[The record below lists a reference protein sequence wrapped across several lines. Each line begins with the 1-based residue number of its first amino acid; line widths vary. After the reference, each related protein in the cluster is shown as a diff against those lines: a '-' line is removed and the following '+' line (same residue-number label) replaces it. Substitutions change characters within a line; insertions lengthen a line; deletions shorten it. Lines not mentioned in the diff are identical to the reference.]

1 MGLALRTDHDARL
14 QRIDRSE
21 RSERSERST
30 AVRTRAHHH
39 QGTNKLVK
47 STAGVTIADRPE
59 LVVVAP
65 RGRTARLVVAGCV
78 VVFGM
83 MLGAAAFQTQLAR
96 KQLTI
101 DGLDRRIRAAHD
113 QYDVLRRERAELRS
127 PGRLMAQAGALG
139 MVPATQTQF
148 VSLDPDVVATVQRS
162 GGTLRQQGT
171 TTPDQEFQDYATV
184 KAQAGSAP

>member
-1 MGLALRTDHDARL
+1 MGLALRVDHEARL
-14 QRIDRSE
+14 QRVDRAA
-21 RSERSERST
+21 T
-30 AVRTRAHHH
+30 VRTRVHHNH
-39 QGTNKLVK
+39 GANKLVK
-47 STAGVTIADRPE
+47 STAGVTVAERPE

-65 RGRTARLVVAGCV
+65 RSRAARFVVAGCV

-127 PGRLMAQAGALG
+127 PGRLMAEAAALG
-139 MVPATQTQF
+139 MVPASQTQF

-162 GGTLRQQGT
+162 GGTVRGPSSA
-171 TTPDQEFQDYATV
+171 TPDQEFQNYATV

>member
-1 MGLALRTDHDARL
+1 MGLALRSDYAARP
-14 QRIDRSE
+14 DRAE
-21 RSERSERST
+21 RVERAG
-30 AVRTRAHHH
+30 AVRTRVHHNH
-39 QGTNKLVK
+39 SANKLVK
-47 STAGVTIADRPE
+47 STAGVKIAPDRPD
-59 LVVVAP
+59 LVVVTP
-65 RGRTARLVVAGCV
+65 RSKAARFVVAGCV

-101 DGLDRRIRAAHD
+101 DGLDRRIRSAHD

-127 PGRLMAQAGALG
+127 PGRLMAQATALG

-148 VSLDPDVVATVQRS
+148 VSLDPEVVAAVQRT
-162 GGTLRQQGT
+162 GVAAHQQRAVSA
-171 TTPDQEFQDYATV
+171 DQEFQDYAAV

>member
-1 MGLALRTDHDARL
+1 MALALRNDDSARP
-14 QRIDRSE
+14 DRAD
-21 RSERSERST
+21 RAST
-30 AVRTRAHHH
+30 SRTRVHHNH
-39 QGTNKLVK
+39 GANKMVK
-47 STAGVTIADRPE
+47 STAGVKVAAERPE

-65 RGRTARLVVAGCV
+65 RGRAARFVVAGCV

-101 DGLDRRIRAAHD
+101 DGLDRRIRSAHD

-127 PGRLMAQAGALG
+127 PGRLMAQAAALG
-139 MVPATQTQF
+139 MVPASQTQF
-148 VSLDPDVVATVQRS
+148 VTLDPDVVATVQRS
-162 GGTLRQQGT
+162 GAAVAQQHAPT
-171 TTPDQEFQDYATV
+171 ADQEFQDYATV

>member
-1 MGLALRTDHDARL
+1 MGLALRSDYVARP
-14 QRIDRSE
+14 E
-21 RSERSERST
+21 RGERAERAERAT
-30 AVRTRAHHH
+30 AVRTRVHHNH
-39 QGTNKLVK
+39 GANKLVK
-47 STAGVTIADRPE
+47 STAGVKLADRPE

-65 RGRTARLVVAGCV
+65 RGRAARLVVAACV

-113 QYDVLRRERAELRS
+113 QFDVLRRERAELRS
-127 PGRLMAQAGALG
+127 PGRLMAQATALG

-148 VSLDPDVVATVQRS
+148 VSIDPDVVATVQRS
-162 GGTLRQQGT
+162 VGSVRQERAT
-171 TTPDQEFQDYATV
+171 TADQEFQDYATV

>member
-1 MGLALRTDHDARL
+1 MGLALRADHVARPE
-14 QRIDRSE
+14 RADRST
-21 RSERSERST
+21 T
-30 AVRTRAHHH
+30 ARTRVHHNH
-39 QGTNKLVK
+39 GTNKLVK
-47 STAGVTIADRPE
+47 STAGVKVAVERPD

-65 RGRTARLVVAGCV
+65 RNKAARFVVAGCV

-101 DGLDRRIRAAHD
+101 DSLDRRIRASHD

-127 PGRLMAQAGALG
+127 PGRLMAQAAALD
-139 MVPATQTQF
+139 MVPAAQTQF

-162 GGTLRQQGT
+162 GAAVQQQHA

>member
-1 MGLALRTDHDARL
+1 MGLALRAEHRAHANAVVDDGARA
-14 QRIDRSE
+14 E
-21 RSERSERST
+21 RT
-30 AVRTRAHHH
+30 GAVRTRVHHNH
-39 QGTNKLVK
+39 GANKLVK
-47 STAGVTIADRPE
+47 TTAGVKLAERPE

-65 RGRTARLVVAGCV
+65 RSRAARFVVAGCV

-101 DGLDRRIRAAHD
+101 DGLDRRIRTAHD

-127 PGRLMAQAGALG
+127 PGRLMAQAAALG

-148 VSLDPDVVATVQRS
+148 VTIDPDVIATVQRT
-162 GGTLRQQGT
+162 GAAAHQQHAT
-171 TTPDQEFQDYATV
+171 TADQEFQDYASV